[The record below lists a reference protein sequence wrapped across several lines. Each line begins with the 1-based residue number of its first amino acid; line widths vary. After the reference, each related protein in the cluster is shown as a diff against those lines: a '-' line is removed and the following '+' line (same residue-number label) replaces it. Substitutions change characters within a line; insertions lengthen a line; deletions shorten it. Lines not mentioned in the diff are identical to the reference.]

1 MGLSARYAHQEQQRS
16 GRGRGHELQKP
27 SIEGE
32 TPEARREAWLDL
44 LGSWLS
50 SGRTERDFWQ
60 QTLASFSVA
69 MRGDAKRNQVDIEN
83 KVFLSYLAAQMTVMA
98 GAGKLGPLDDWLR
111 YVRPQKPRTV
121 QDMILALQDAAARGA
136 PITITKMES

>member
-1 MGLSARYAHQEQQRS
+1 
-16 GRGRGHELQKP
+16 
-27 SIEGE
+27 
-32 TPEARREAWLDL
+32 
-44 LGSWLS
+44 
-50 SGRTERDFWQ
+50 
-60 QTLASFSVA
+60 